1 MQKIKKFVGEHPQ
14 WTSWIVLAVGMVAI
28 LIWSARDV
36 GLLPGQ
42 WAALIIATILVA
54 GLAVWIIGWEDE
66 DDVEED
72 ESPPPQRK
80 GADKPSET
88 SV

>member
-1 MQKIKKFVGEHPQ
+1 MDTIKSFVNEHPQ
-14 WTSWIVLAVGMVAI
+14 WTSWIVLSIGMVAI
-28 LIWSARDV
+28 LVWSARDV

-66 DDVEED
+66 ELAGEND
-72 ESPPPQRK
+72 EAPQ
-80 GADKPSET
+80 SEA
-88 SV
+88 S